1 MNILGIV
8 IKLLPFIVQL
18 MQIAEKAA
26 PGEMPETGAEKK
38 ELVTEGVKAVVEAV
52 ETVSTGGQAETWG
65 LIGKVVDPFID
76 AVCSIFNV
84 FGIFRK

>member
-26 PGEMPETGAEKK
+26 DEKPETGVEKK
-38 ELVTEGVKAVVEAV
+38 ELVTEGTKAVVEAI
-52 ETVSTGGQAETWG
+52 ETISTGGQAETWG
-65 LIGKVVDPFID
+65 IIGRVVDPFID

-84 FGIFRK
+84 FGIFKEK